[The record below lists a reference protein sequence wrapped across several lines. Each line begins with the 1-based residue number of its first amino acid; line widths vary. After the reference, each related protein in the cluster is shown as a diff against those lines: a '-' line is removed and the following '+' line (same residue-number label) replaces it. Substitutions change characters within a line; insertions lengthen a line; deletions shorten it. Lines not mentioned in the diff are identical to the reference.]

1 MLNLGQLTQEAVVS
15 PVDCSAIMLDLEIIN
30 NKVENDLNDLY
41 NCLQIIQSTEKYSSM
56 ECISMAEELLG
67 TSIDNAI
74 VLSIE
79 KYDAVVNG
87 ILALIKQVST
97 GAAAIISA
105 CNKFMVAK
113 KHMSFSGLKFTIPK
127 NIESTSTT
135 IKDLAR
141 DLLKILPQEAAQARP
156 MIEKFIDGFN
166 IDLEVKGSVV
176 LPSTIVPGIRKAAQA
191 IHIFTAGILRSR
203 MIVPSSVIHGV
214 RSGVNTIREKSGKEK
229 KNFDDDV
236 GKHLTQ
242 SGNFPGGIKAYVE
255 KGLDKALDKAT
266 GRSPIKKMAANI
278 MLNHFYVKKIQV
290 LCNEIKN
297 FEKAVLDMLGDV
309 ASKASNNSGNSSIGV
324 KPGTTFDFKPRK
336 QFNF

>member
-15 PVDCSAIMLDLEIIN
+15 PVDCSAVMLDLEIIN

-113 KHMSFSGLKFTIPK
+113 KHMSFSGLKFTIPRD
-127 NIESTSTT
+127 IESTSTK

-141 DLLKILPQEAAQARP
+141 DLLKILPQEAASARP

-191 IHIFTAGILRSR
+191 VHIFTAGILRSR
-203 MIVPSSVIHGV
+203 MIVPSSFVHGI
-214 RSGVNTIREKSGKEK
+214 RSGINTIREKSGKEK
-229 KNFDDDV
+229 QNFDDNV
-236 GKHLTQ
+236 EKHLTR
-242 SGNFPGGIKAYVE
+242 SDNLPGGIKEHLE
-255 KGLDKALDKAT
+255 KGLDKAVDKMT
-266 GRSPIKKMAANI
+266 GRSSIKKMAANI
-278 MLNHFYVKKIQV
+278 MLNHVWVKKIQV

-309 ASKASNNSGNSSIGV
+309 ASKASNSSGNSSIGV

>member
-56 ECISMAEELLG
+56 ECISMAEEFLG

-87 ILALIKQVST
+87 ILALIKQISS

-113 KHMSFSGLKFTIPK
+113 KHMSFSGLKFTIPRD
-127 NIESTSTT
+127 IESTSTK

-141 DLLKILPQEAAQARP
+141 DLLKILPQEAASARP

-166 IDLEVKGSVV
+166 IDIEVKGSVV
-176 LPSTIVPGIRKAAQA
+176 LPSAIVPGIRKAAQA
-191 IHIFTAGILRSR
+191 VHIFTAGILRSR
-203 MIVPSSVIHGV
+203 MIVPSSFIHGV
-214 RSGVNTIREKSGKEK
+214 RSGINTIREKSGKEK
-229 KNFDDDV
+229 QNFDDSAV
-236 GKHLTQ
+236 KHLTR
-242 SGNFPGGIKAYVE
+242 SENLPRMKEHLE

-278 MLNHFYVKKIQV
+278 MLNHVYVKKIQV

-336 QFNF
+336 QFSF